1 MVEFGKIEQFDF
13 LWITLNIYINVLIP
27 FNRDRYM
34 LVYRILRCSRFSFSE
49 KRLYDVEF
57 VEPTLSSIAM
67 SCWFTVFFG
76 SFESFVF
83 RVKEC
88 NLLSK
93 WSSPMCIETWNLTS
107 FWVNQKRNKHYV
119 GKLMVSHPRF
129 DQGLCFEA
137 IPLYAPSRI

>member
-13 LWITLNIYINVLIP
+13 LWISLNIYINVLIP

-57 VEPTLSSIAM
+57 VEPTLSSIDM
-67 SCWFTVFFG
+67 GCWFTVFFG

-83 RVKEC
+83 RVKEY

-93 WSSPMCIETWNLTS
+93 WSSPMCIES
-107 FWVNQKRNKHYV
+107 YIFWGEPEAKQALS
-119 GKLMVSHPRF
+119 GETLVSHPRH
-129 DQGLCFEA
+129 DQGPCFEA
-137 IPLYAPSRI
+137 FALYAPSGI